1 MCKVKMQR
9 TISVDSFFLNV
20 KKNYFALLDLMFAI
34 IVLSGDS
41 KNIYET

>member
-20 KKNYFALLDLMFAI
+20 KKNHFALLGLMFAI
-34 IVLSGDS
+34 IVLSGDY